1 MGSSEFVNYL
11 GTEQD
16 ERDPAERDREYLPRS
31 NDSSFRQREN
41 RPVERVREHRIP
53 RTSHQVVDKMQR
65 LADQS
70 HGGQLRENVMEIFEQ
85 LHPVDRQTFLRKSL
99 ILHWTNDIDR
109 AAEALEDIKVDRETS
124 IDMGVVQHERKD
136 LKSIDVE
143 EQLKLKTWMSKAFAL
158 IGTVTFVV
166 VVFFTLVVGAV
177 GSQNGAGFLD
187 ILLSIYELAKG

>member
-1 MGSSEFVNYL
+1 MGSNEFINYL
-11 GTEQD
+11 GSEQD
-16 ERDPAERDREYLPRS
+16 EGGPAGRGREYPS
-31 NDSSFRQREN
+31 HCNDSSFRQREN

-65 LADQS
+65 LADQG
-70 HGGQLRENVMEIFEQ
+70 HGGHLRDNVMEIFEQ

-99 ILHWTNDIDR
+99 LLHWANDIDR

-136 LKSIDVE
+136 LKTIDAE

-158 IGTVTFVV
+158 IGTLTFVV
-166 VVFFTLVVGAV
+166 AVLFTLVMGVV

-187 ILLSIYELAKG
+187 TLLSIYELAKG